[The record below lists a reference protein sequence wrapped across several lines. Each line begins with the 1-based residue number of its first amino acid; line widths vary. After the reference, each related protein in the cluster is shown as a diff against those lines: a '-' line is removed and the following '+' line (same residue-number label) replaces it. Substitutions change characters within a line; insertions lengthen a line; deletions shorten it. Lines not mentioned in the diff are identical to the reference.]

1 MAKKETTTKA
11 AKSAPQVTSENTQQ
25 PSLESPKEP
34 VTLTLQ
40 DLVQVAQIIQITSQ
54 RGAYKAEELAV
65 VGNLYNKLI
74 TFLESTGAINK
85 PADSAKEE
93 K

>member
-1 MAKKETTTKA
+1 MAKKQTTKA
-11 AKSAPQVTSENTQQ
+11 ASPAPEETISNNQQ
-25 PSLESPKEP
+25 PSGLESPKEP

-40 DLVQVAQIIQITSQ
+40 DLVQVAQIIQVTSQ
-54 RGAYKAEELAV
+54 RGAYRAEEMAT
-65 VGNLYNKLI
+65 VGALYNKLV

-85 PADSAKEE
+85 PADSANEE

>member
-1 MAKKETTTKA
+1 MAKKDTAKA
-11 AKSAPQVTSENTQQ
+11 ANPVPQATPENQQ

-40 DLVQVAQIIQITSQ
+40 DLVQVAQIIQITNQ
-54 RGAYKAEELAV
+54 RGAYKAEEMAV
-65 VGNLYNKLI
+65 VGGLYNKLV

-85 PADSAKEE
+85 PADSANEE